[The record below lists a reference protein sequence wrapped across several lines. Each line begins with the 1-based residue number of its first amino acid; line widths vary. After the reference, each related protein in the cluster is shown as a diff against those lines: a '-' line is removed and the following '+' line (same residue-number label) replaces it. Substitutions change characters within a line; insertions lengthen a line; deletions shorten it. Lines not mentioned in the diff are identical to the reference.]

1 MIINGPTTRPLLAV
15 LCLALMLPA
24 SGLYADSDR
33 EQKQAELD
41 AACEAAREK
50 KLAPL
55 RKQFVEQC
63 VREEEKPDR
72 ASCEAYYSDYGAQAG
87 DRAPL
92 FYDLPECVK
101 AFDYQNSDR
110 QS

>member
-1 MIINGPTTRPLLAV
+1 MRNPGKRFLIFLAA
-15 LCLALMLPA
+15 LCLLLQL
-24 SGLYADSDR
+24 SGLQADSER

-55 RKQFVEQC
+55 REQMVKQC
-63 VREEEKPDR
+63 VHNKEQPDR
-72 ASCEAYYSDYGAQAG
+72 AACEAYYSDYGAKAG
-87 DRAPL
+87 NRAPL

-101 AFDYQNSDR
+101 AFEYQTSER
-110 QS
+110 EP